1 MFSSS
6 DNTLITNIAVQFST
20 RVYTCTILINMF
32 YWGWG
37 GGYCHA
43 NISINAYLYI
53 HIFLPR
59 WAKNSSWEVQR
70 SEDIQEESESEEDSS
85 EDESDAQYNHDIS
98 SESSELIK
106 ALNVDE
112 WVAVLYEDNWYPGI
126 VQDVI
131 SFNFLFYS

>member
-1 MFSSS
+1 
-6 DNTLITNIAVQFST
+6 
-20 RVYTCTILINMF
+20 MF

-53 HIFLPR
+53 FFLHR
-59 WAKNSSWEVQR
+59 WAKKLKLGSLEKL
-70 SEDIQEESESEEDSS
+70 EDIQEESESEEDSS
-85 EDESDAQYNHDIS
+85 EDESDAQYNHDVS